1 MNLRNPL
8 IVLSLILIIRIAA
21 VSIVTYDQLSEIS
34 TLPDQ
39 KKELGTIKE

>member
-21 VSIVTYDQLSEIS
+21 VSIVIYDQLSEIS

-39 KKELGTIKE
+39 KKELVTTKK